1 MLSAVKSVNS
11 IAVQTCKKDKQ
22 SSLADFNIS
31 LFDFILLSF
40 TCRLQN
46 RNIDY
51 LLFFT
56 SDRLMFHNRTCVLD
70 PSNSKHQKIFLYL
83 KYLHLWYINKKIWHY
98 LEMLVYP
105 WLIMS

>member
-1 MLSAVKSVNS
+1 MWKMQRSTPWNMLSAVKSVNS

-51 LLFFT
+51 F
-56 SDRLMFHNRTCVLD
+56 
-70 PSNSKHQKIFLYL
+70 QIFLL
-83 KYLHLWYINKKIWHY
+83 QID
-98 LEMLVYP
+98 
-105 WLIMS
+105 